1 MTTLLSPPAYAGTGK
16 GDPSLQNRPVR
27 IEPGP
32 GQESVWDYPRPPRVE
47 PCRRRVRAVLGGVV
61 VADSSRA
68 LRVLETAS
76 PPTIYVPRADVRE
89 ECLVPAAGGS
99 WCEWKGRAAYFDVV
113 SGEQLAEQAAWTYHN
128 PTPPFGQLAGHVA
141 FYPGRMDAC
150 YLDEELVRPQPGG
163 FYGGWITDDI
173 VGPVKGDPGTLFW

>member
-1 MTTLLSPPAYAGTGK
+1 MATG
-16 GDPSLQNRPVR
+16 RPVR

-32 GQESVWDYPRPPRVE
+32 GQESVWDYPRPPRIE
-47 PCRRRVRAVLGGVV
+47 PCRRRVRVVLGGVV

-76 PPTIYVPRADVRE
+76 PPTLYVPMQDVRG

-113 SGEQLAEQAAWTYHN
+113 AGDELAERAAWTY
-128 PTPPFGQLAGHVA
+128 PEPSPPFAPLTGYVS
-141 FYPGRMDAC
+141 FYPAHLAC
-150 YLDEELVRPQPGG
+150 YLDDERARPQPGG
-163 FYGGWITDDI
+163 FYGGWLTDDI
-173 VGPVKGDPGTLFW
+173 VGPVKGGPGSLFW